1 LDLPFFWGGL
11 TRGFN
16 RVIHIPKKVKKSKK
30 GLAIYTYMVY
40 DRFIK

>member
-11 TRGFN
+11 I
-16 RVIHIPKKVKKSKK
+16 VIHIPKKVKKSKK